1 MSALIED
8 SPDYAKRRRKATSQH
23 LPKPSAILPTGNN
36 AIACSGRETFS
47 RKGRCASF
55 STTPSRHDMPSA
67 RPSLRLL
74 GLLATSVVATAPAT
88 RPPLPETSSLQ
99 VFFQATCPS
108 NGLRP
113 SGHIASPLAKP
124 QHGPTTPWVNEASAI
139 QRVSRPWRQANL
151 VTQIKVCGGRPRSE
165 GLWLE
170 TIRSLLLEL
179 PGLST
184 SILSVLGT
192 MEVDTRPWYVRISCV
207 PPSSLAPVAPR
218 PRPQRALASGAR
230 PTPAAARRAPPACL
244 GAPQA
249 RGTTRSPRPG
259 RSPARRPA
267 RPARPRRR
275 SAPVRGE
282 GRGVSD

>member
-1 MSALIED
+1 MPFLGRTAL
-8 SPDYAKRRRKATSQH
+8 PA
-23 LPKPSAILPTGNN
+23 LPSAPW
-36 AIACSGRETFS
+36 
-47 RKGRCASF
+47 
-55 STTPSRHDMPSA
+55 
-67 RPSLRLL
+67 
-74 GLLATSVVATAPAT
+74 
-88 RPPLPETSSLQ
+88 

-124 QHGPTTPWVNEASAI
+124 QHGPTTPWVIEAPAI

-192 MEVDTRPWYVRISCV
+192 MEVDTRPWYVRIAESSCVTHRANLDSPIRVFTGRVIDIPGAPTSCV
-207 PPSSLAPVAPR
+207 PPSSLAPLAPR
-218 PRPQRALASGAR
+218 MVYGLRVIGKQGL
-230 PTPAAARRAPPACL
+230 
-244 GAPQA
+244 
-249 RGTTRSPRPG
+249 
-259 RSPARRPA
+259 
-267 RPARPRRR
+267 
-275 SAPVRGE
+275 
-282 GRGVSD
+282 